1 MKRRGNLVQWQDQ
14 RLIQIYF
21 NRRGDSLMNSSNNH
35 SSSVLFKVGDHD
47 FPASLSLI
55 TCHNLIHFVSLSIIF
70 SGYLYLLC
78 QSFQLSQDV
87 LVSVSSSHGQKRLF
101 GVYVF
106 YLWLILLCRLV
117 VTLFWLISLQFL
129 EICRTHFS
137 CL

>member
-1 MKRRGNLVQWQDQ
+1 
-14 RLIQIYF
+14 
-21 NRRGDSLMNSSNNH
+21 MNSSNNQ
-35 SSSVLFKVGDHD
+35 SGSVLFKVGDHD

-55 TCHNLIHFVSLSIIF
+55 TCHILIHFVSLSIMF

-106 YLWLILLCRLV
+106 YL
-117 VTLFWLISLQFL
+117 
-129 EICRTHFS
+129 
-137 CL
+137 